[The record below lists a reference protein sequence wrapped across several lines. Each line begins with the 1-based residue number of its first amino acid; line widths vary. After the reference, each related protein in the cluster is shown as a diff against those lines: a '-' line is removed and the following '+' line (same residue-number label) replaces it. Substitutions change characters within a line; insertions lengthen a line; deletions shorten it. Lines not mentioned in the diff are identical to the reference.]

1 MDLSSTDE
9 VVEHLRSDVFVRL
22 RPSPLHG
29 IGVFAVRDIPAGVD
43 PFQERKLGL
52 SLIKVPI
59 EAVMLDASI
68 PEPVKGLVADLCSD
82 RDGMINI
89 PRCGLNGVMVLYY
102 MNRSNDPNM
111 EVDEN
116 YFFRSSRLIEAGEE
130 LTIDYFTY
138 SEETATP
145 R

>member
-1 MDLSSTDE
+1 
-9 VVEHLRSDVFVRL
+9 
-22 RPSPLHG
+22 
-29 IGVFAVRDIPAGVD
+29 
-43 PFQERKLGL
+43 
-52 SLIKVPI
+52 
-59 EAVMLDASI
+59 
-68 PEPVKGLVADLCSD
+68 
-82 RDGMINI
+82 
-89 PRCGLNGVMVLYY
+89 